1 MGLSSNI
8 LWHQTNKDAFEKILK
23 ARKLTLG
30 YSREK
35 FFDGSMILAF
45 PMVSLCDLPFSEM
58 GDYLGKYG
66 DYTIGFSR
74 EWGKKNA
81 FTPVWYCETDSESE
95 FQLKEMLSSNYRDA
109 ALDILAYVKPVE
121 GELETKEYVFDN
133 YRYYDEREVRIV
145 PINDVLR
152 KYEIPRYLESNEY
165 EQYKKDHGGSPL
177 IPLYISFEWS
187 DIKYLIVWREN
198 QIEPLRKKLEK
209 FGCDNHSIGIFSQ
222 NRIKHDFI
230 GVAHN
235 VGRKKKNIERAQKMR
250 DMEATIKSQEESR
263 QQLKQSLE
271 NILKQL

>member
-1 MGLSSNI
+1 MAI
-8 LWHQTNKDAFEKILK
+8 CIQKAFGQPVTPMTAEDFEEVLDRPAVAEIYKICR
-23 ARKLTLG
+23 AH
-30 YSREK
+30 
-35 FFDGSMILAF
+35 
-45 PMVSLCDLPFSEM
+45 
-58 GDYLGKYG
+58 
-66 DYTIGFSR
+66 
-74 EWGKKNA
+74 
-81 FTPVWYCETDSESE
+81 
-95 FQLKEMLSSNYRDA
+95 YR
-109 ALDILAYVKPVE
+109 
-121 GELETKEYVFDN
+121 
-133 YRYYDEREVRIV
+133 
-145 PINDVLR
+145 
-152 KYEIPRYLESNEY
+152 EY